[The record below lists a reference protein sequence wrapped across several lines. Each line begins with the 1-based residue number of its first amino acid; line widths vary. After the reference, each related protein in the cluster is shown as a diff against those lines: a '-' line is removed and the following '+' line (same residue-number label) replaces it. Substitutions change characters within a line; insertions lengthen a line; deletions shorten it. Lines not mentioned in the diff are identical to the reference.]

1 MYIGELAK
9 LTGCTPKAIRLYEQL
24 GLLTPQRRG
33 SYRLYTAHHLRLV
46 QMIRRAQVLA
56 NQGIEVKRLELQ
68 AQILALQDRQQQHL
82 AVEHCQGGASLRVT
96 DPGAHLLPAGEQR
109 PHQGVAQMPIR
120 TGDQRQRTHGLPYP
134 LTAETEI
141 DKAG

>member
-46 QMIRRAQVLA
+46 QMIRRAQAVGFKLAELSELLAAKQHQAPFPLALA

-68 AQILALQDRQQQHL
+68 TQILALQDRERRLTQLQQQINRQF
-82 AVEHCQGGASLRVT
+82 APIGAQTPV
-96 DPGAHLLPAGEQR
+96 
-109 PHQGVAQMPIR
+109 
-120 TGDQRQRTHGLPYP
+120 
-134 LTAETEI
+134 
-141 DKAG
+141 

>member
-46 QMIRRAQVLA
+46 QMIRRAQAVGFKLAELSELLAAKQHQAPFPLALA

-68 AQILALQDRQQQHL
+68 AQILALQDRQQHL
-82 AVEHCQGGASLRVT
+82 TQLQQQINQQFAPSLSVPT
-96 DPGAHLLPAGEQR
+96 N
-109 PHQGVAQMPIR
+109 AQMP
-120 TGDQRQRTHGLPYP
+120 G
-134 LTAETEI
+134 
-141 DKAG
+141 

>member
-33 SYRLYTAHHLRLV
+33 SYRLYIAHHLRLV
-46 QMIRRAQVLA
+46 QMIRRAQAVGFKLAELSELLAAKQHQAPFPLALA

-68 AQILALQDRQQQHL
+68 AQILALQDRQQQL
-82 AVEHCQGGASLRVT
+82 TQLQQQINQQFAPSLSVPT
-96 DPGAHLLPAGEQR
+96 N
-109 PHQGVAQMPIR
+109 AQMP
-120 TGDQRQRTHGLPYP
+120 G
-134 LTAETEI
+134 
-141 DKAG
+141 

>member
-33 SYRLYTAHHLRLV
+33 SYRLYTAHHLTLV
-46 QMIRRAQVLA
+46 QMIRRAQAAGFKLGELSELLAAKQHQAPFPLALA

-68 AQILALQDRQQQHL
+68 AQILALQDRQQQL
-82 AVEHCQGGASLRVT
+82 TQLQQQINQQFAPSLSVPT
-96 DPGAHLLPAGEQR
+96 N
-109 PHQGVAQMPIR
+109 AQMP
-120 TGDQRQRTHGLPYP
+120 G
-134 LTAETEI
+134 
-141 DKAG
+141 

>member
-33 SYRLYTAHHLRLV
+33 SYRLYTAHHLTLV
-46 QMIRRAQVLA
+46 QMIRRAQAAGFKLGELSELLAAKQHQAPFPLALA

-68 AQILALQDRQQQHL
+68 TQILALQDRERRLTQLQQQINRQF
-82 AVEHCQGGASLRVT
+82 APIGAQTPV
-96 DPGAHLLPAGEQR
+96 
-109 PHQGVAQMPIR
+109 
-120 TGDQRQRTHGLPYP
+120 
-134 LTAETEI
+134 
-141 DKAG
+141 

>member
-46 QMIRRAQVLA
+46 QMIRRAQAVGFKLAELSELLAAKQHQAPFPLALA

-68 AQILALQDRQQQHL
+68 AQILALQDRQQQL
-82 AVEHCQGGASLRVT
+82 TQLQQQINQQFAPSLSVPT
-96 DPGAHLLPAGEQR
+96 A
-109 PHQGVAQMPIR
+109 AQMP
-120 TGDQRQRTHGLPYP
+120 G
-134 LTAETEI
+134 
-141 DKAG
+141 